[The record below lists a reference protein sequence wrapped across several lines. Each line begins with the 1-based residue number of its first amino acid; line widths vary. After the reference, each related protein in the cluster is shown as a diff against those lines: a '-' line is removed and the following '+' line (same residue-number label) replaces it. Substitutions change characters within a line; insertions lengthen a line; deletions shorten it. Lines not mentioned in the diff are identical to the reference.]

1 MKLISQI
8 SKETGTPIGTIRF
21 YEKMGLFSGVKQ
33 TGKTTNNYV
42 YYTDEV
48 IGKLNFIKDAKETGF
63 TLAEIKEVIDAWY
76 GNKMTKE
83 EKIAVF
89 DKKLLQLDNKI
100 KELRNVKKQIA
111 TCKKDIKEDSGVGST

>member
-8 SKETGTPIGTIRF
+8 SKESDTPIGTIRF

-63 TLAEIKEVIDAWY
+63 TLAEIKEVIEAWY
-76 GNKMTKE
+76 GNKMTRKE
-83 EKIAVF
+83 KMS
-89 DKKLLQLDNKI
+89 KSKLLSAKTMSKRDKS
-100 KELRNVKKQIA
+100 VKRVE
-111 TCKKDIKEDSGVGST
+111 TPLVGFTSHEKTRFKAH

>member
-8 SKETGTPIGTIRF
+8 SKESDTPIGTIRF

-83 EKIAVF
+83 EKLAVF
-89 DKKLLQLDNKI
+89 DKKLQQLDEKI

-111 TCKKDIKEDSGVGST
+111 ICKKDVIEGRE

>member
-8 SKETGTPIGTIRF
+8 SKESDTPIGTIRF

-48 IGKLNFIKDAKETGF
+48 IEKLNFIKDAKETGF
-63 TLAEIKEVIDAWY
+63 TLAEIKEVIDAWH
-76 GNKMTKE
+76 GSKMTKE

-89 DKKLLQLDNKI
+89 DKKLLQLDQKI
-100 KELRNVKKQIA
+100 KELKNVKKQIA
-111 TCKKDIKEDSGVGST
+111 ICKKDIKEGRE

>member
-8 SKETGTPIGTIRF
+8 SKESGTPIGTIRF

-33 TGKTTNNYV
+33 TSKTTNNYV

-76 GNKMTKE
+76 GDKMDVQAGRE
-83 EKIAVF
+83 
-89 DKKLLQLDNKI
+89 
-100 KELRNVKKQIA
+100 
-111 TCKKDIKEDSGVGST
+111 

>member
-8 SKETGTPIGTIRF
+8 SKESDTPIGTIRF

-42 YYTDEV
+42 YYTDDV
-48 IGKLNFIKDAKETGF
+48 IGKLSFIKDAKETGF

-76 GNKMTKE
+76 GNKMTKK

-89 DKKLLQLDNKI
+89 DKKHQQINNKI
-100 KELRNVKKQIA
+100 KELKKVQRQIA
-111 TCKKDIKEDSGVGST
+111 ICKKDLENEKT

>member
-8 SKETGTPIGTIRF
+8 SKESDTPIGTIRF

-76 GNKMTKE
+76 GDKMTNE

-89 DKKLLQLDNKI
+89 DKKLLQVDDKI
-100 KELRNVKKQIA
+100 KELKNVKKQIA
-111 TCKKDIKEDSGVGST
+111 ICKKDVMEGRE

>member
-8 SKETGTPIGTIRF
+8 SKESGMPIGTIRF

-76 GNKMTKE
+76 GNKMTKK

-89 DKKLLQLDNKI
+89 DKKLLQLDDKI

-111 TCKKDIKEDSGVGST
+111 TCKKDINEGRE

>member
-8 SKETGTPIGTIRF
+8 SKESDTPIGTIRF
-21 YEKMGLFSGVKQ
+21 YEKLGLFSGVKQ

-89 DKKLLQLDNKI
+89 DKKLLQVDEKI
-100 KELRNVKKQIA
+100 KELRNVKRQIA
-111 TCKKDIKEDSGVGST
+111 TCKKDIEEGRE